1 MTLDWKMLLIKKT
14 EPVERSGAVCAHSV
28 MAVVKIPLG
37 NLASYDEAYRPCGVS
52 QL

>member
-1 MTLDWKMLLIKKT
+1 MTLDWKMLLIKK
-14 EPVERSGAVCAHSV
+14 EAVERSGAVCARSV

-37 NLASYDEAYRPCGVS
+37 NLASHDEAYHPCGVS